1 MGTPRCSNLRNLQG
15 VGLRLIPVLR
25 GTVTQKA
32 SEGLGTCVLLRS
44 SIGLLPLPWA
54 IFLVIVDE
62 HIFPNLFPLGLM
74 GPSFFLCP
82 HGRSS
87 PPLISLPYALL
98 SYLFHHRP
106 LSLLH

>member
-1 MGTPRCSNLRNLQG
+1 M
-15 VGLRLIPVLR
+15 
-25 GTVTQKA
+25 TQKA

-82 HGRSS
+82 HGR
-87 PPLISLPYALL
+87 
-98 SYLFHHRP
+98 HP
-106 LSLLH
+106 LSFPCLMPCSLTSFTTTPFH